1 MPAMS
6 KMDLACWEVTEEP
19 SEANLARLLD
29 LWSAEW
35 KHQGRTRAVGPGAF
49 DKYCT
54 LGLFGH
60 GGVCGVSNAT
70 ARQAAC
76 AAVNHFLKS
85 RFPGGVWTS
94 IAVLFNPHMG
104 PHRDIQNMIGQP
116 NHAIALGDFIGGR
129 VWIEDDEGDSMA
141 RLATKKGERELRGR
155 WLDMHDKPVS
165 FDARRYHMVE
175 PHEGSMWALAA
186 YVPQAYTRSTEQHR
200 QALREA
206 GFPLPT
212 LQTERRERQG
222 DNETTVLGAGKG
234 AGVEETKRQ

>member
-1 MPAMS
+1 ME
-6 KMDLACWEVTEEP
+6 LACRNLTEKP
-19 SEANLARLLD
+19 SEANLVKLLD
-29 LWSAEW
+29 LWSTEW

-85 RFPGGVWTS
+85 RFPQGAWAS

-104 PHRDIQNMIGQP
+104 LHRDIQNMIGQP
-116 NHAIALGDFIGGR
+116 NHAIALGEFSGGR
-129 VWIEDDEGDSMA
+129 VWIEDDEGESTAWLED
-141 RLATKKGERELRGR
+141 KKGGRELRGR

-165 FDARRYHMVE
+165 FEARILLYIACDIPAAPICEQDVSIVCSKTARRVE
-175 PHEGSMWALAA
+175 VRNQIRKL
-186 YVPQAYTRSTEQHR
+186 V
-200 QALREA
+200 
-206 GFPLPT
+206 
-212 LQTERRERQG
+212 QTPWVSSL
-222 DNETTVLGAGKG
+222 TVGYDP
-234 AGVEETKRQ
+234 